1 MDGISTFPGAS
12 PDHMM
17 LLSPSDSFKSYHKSK
32 ELVWFGIVCVEWMS
46 RSCSNGA
53 VQVTAS

>member
-1 MDGISTFPGAS
+1 MDGISTFPGPS

-17 LLSPSDSFKSYHKSK
+17 LLSPSDSVSLITKVKNWYS
-32 ELVWFGIVCVEWMS
+32 LVECVLS
-46 RSCSNGA
+46 QSCSNCA